1 MKIKSGLGAIF
12 KTYNL
17 LEYKSPDAALDLTV
31 YYRSMGY
38 GYLYLAYEGR
48 NATSDEVTLT
58 FIRER
63 KPVKLIKN
71 FKEMGF
77 RITEYESGIYH
88 IKKQDHVDMQ
98 IIVTG
103 MLGKKYKWITKLSAR
118 LKKEDIEELGKETG
132 RLEDERDKTN
142 ARSVFDLIT
151 RLNENKEWMEE
162 MRHMGAFRDLF
173 KEEFEQKDQRIAELS
188 EQLQSK
194 DEQLQSKDEQLMKK
208 DEENSNLRK
217 EIAQLKKQL
226 GNRVAMF

>member
-1 MKIKSGLGAIF
+1 
-12 KTYNL
+12 
-17 LEYKSPDAALDLTV
+17 
-31 YYRSMGY
+31 
-38 GYLYLAYEGR
+38 
-48 NATSDEVTLT
+48 
-58 FIRER
+58 
-63 KPVKLIKN
+63 
-71 FKEMGF
+71 
-77 RITEYESGIYH
+77 
-88 IKKQDHVDMQ
+88 
-98 IIVTG
+98 
-103 MLGKKYKWITKLSAR
+103 
-118 LKKEDIEELGKETG
+118 
-132 RLEDERDKTN
+132 
-142 ARSVFDLIT
+142 DLIT